1 MHTFTLEGAIDWI
14 QGARYK
20 GQKNGLEN
28 TRELL
33 RALGNPEKSF
43 RCVHIAGTNG
53 KGSTASMVERV
64 LRESGY
70 RTGLYTS
77 PYLCRYQE
85 RVRTDGVPIEDEA
98 LMRIVSRLADISD
111 ELTARGVFPTTFEL
125 GTALCF
131 EYFREKGVEVAV
143 VEVGLGGRLDSTNVI
158 VPEVSLL
165 AAIGLDHTK
174 VLGDTITEIAG
185 EKAGIIKEG
194 VPVVA
199 QTQDA
204 EILNVFRRV
213 AAEKNSSLEIA
224 RYPEVLEQTAYMSL
238 FAMELEG
245 LGRSE
250 YQINLP
256 GQHQLKNASL
266 ALNGLNVLRGRGLD
280 KITQETMCEGL
291 KKAQWPGRIEWVDGV
306 LLDGAHNPQGAQSL
320 KEYLDAHF
328 RGTHITLLTGMM
340 QDKQI
345 EDCAKILAPL
355 ADLVVATQVDYE
367 RAAQAQDVA
376 DIFARYGAKATMSES
391 SLPHA
396 LELARE
402 KTPAD
407 GITVCAGSLYVAGDV
422 RNLLKCD
429 NGCL

>member
-1 MHTFTLEGAIDWI
+1 MHTFTLEGAVDWI

-20 GQKNGLEN
+20 GLKNGLEN

-33 RALGNPEKSF
+33 KALGNPETSF

-64 LRESGY
+64 LREAGY

-77 PYLCRYQE
+77 PYLCRYHE
-85 RVRTDGVPIEDEA
+85 RIRVDGVPIADEA
-98 LMRIVSRLADISD
+98 LVRIIGRLADISD

-131 EYFREKGVEVAV
+131 EYFREMKIDVAV

-158 VPEVSLL
+158 VPDVSLL

-174 VLGDTITEIAG
+174 VLGETIAEIAG

-194 VPVVA
+194 VPSVA
-199 QTQDA
+199 QAQDD
-204 EILNVFRRV
+204 EILDVFRRT
-213 AAEKNSSLEIA
+213 AAEKNSALQIA
-224 RYPEVLEQTAYMSL
+224 PSPEALEQTAYASR
-238 FAMELEG
+238 FALDLPG
-245 LGRSE
+245 LGKAE

-266 ALNGLNVLRGRGLD
+266 ALHGLNALRMRGFD
-280 KITQETMCEGL
+280 RITQETMREGL
-291 KKAQWPGRIEWVDGV
+291 KKAQWPGRIEWVEGV
-306 LLDGAHNPQGAQSL
+306 LLDGAHNPQGAESL
-320 KEYLDAHF
+320 KEYLQAHF
-328 RGTHITLLTGMM
+328 KDVHITLLTGMM

-345 EDCAKILAPL
+345 EGCAEILAPL

-376 DIFARYGAKATMSES
+376 EIFARHGAKATLSEP
-391 SLPHA
+391 SLPRA
-396 LELARE
+396 LDLARE
-402 KTPAD
+402 KTPE
-407 GITVCAGSLYVAGDV
+407 GGVTVCAGSLYVAGDI
-422 RNLLKCD
+422 RNLLKRD